1 MSLLPRFAM
10 GTMQPDA
17 ALAPL
22 HWGLLDLLD
31 RSGLQAQC
39 FQSRA
44 CFTPQDGAAAVTGLK
59 PRHLDSWLMSR
70 DFCREIF
77 FRAAVKGDIAIV
89 DGCFPAVGSG
99 GLRPP
104 TQATGENSGGDADIE
119 HAPPCGGNLESL
131 CEWLDLPR
139 VVVLDAS
146 RFTESQWPARPD
158 WADAVLL
165 DRVRD
170 PHQAEQLQS
179 HLAALWNIP
188 VLGWLEELPVLRE
201 MIAGLPLGGRPPRD
215 LCAALGHYLAPTVR
229 RDVLMNLASLR
240 PFGKVSE
247 PPEPER
253 AARRPT
259 HVAVAFDR
267 AFHCYFP
274 DMLDMLELQGAVV
287 RDFSPL
293 RDEDLPPDTDI
304 VYLGCGHPQDYAE
317 ALSENHCLMT
327 ALRNHVCAGKR
338 VYAES
343 GGLAYLC
350 RELQVSPGVSYPM
363 VGALPAIARL
373 NRAPQPPQP
382 VALTLKQSNWLG
394 KVGDTVRGYLNTMWD
409 LEPAGPLT
417 CYANE
422 PARARDLVGRRNAI
436 GSRLHLHFA
445 AQPACFERFMTPLAA
460 CS

>member
-1 MSLLPRFAM
+1 MSLLPRFAI
-10 GTMQPDA
+10 GTIQADA
-17 ALAPL
+17 NLAPL

-31 RSGLQAQC
+31 RSGMLAQC

-44 CFTPQDGAAAVTGLK
+44 CFTPQDGAAAVTGLQ

-77 FRAAVKGDIAIV
+77 FRAASKGDIAIV
-89 DGCFPAVGSG
+89 EGCFPVADG
-99 GLRPP
+99 GAKAKPASPR
-104 TQATGENSGGDADIE
+104 
-119 HAPPCGGNLESL
+119 GGNLAAL
-131 CEWLDLPR
+131 CDWLDLPR
-139 VVVLDAS
+139 VVAVDAS
-146 RFTESQWPARPD
+146 RFTESNWPAQPD
-158 WADAVLL
+158 GADAVLL

-170 PHQAEQLQS
+170 PQQAQQLQS
-179 HLAALWNIP
+179 QITAQWNVP

-215 LCAALGHYLAPTVR
+215 LCSALGHVLAPTVR
-229 RDVLMNLASLR
+229 RNVLLKLASRR

-247 PPEPER
+247 PREPER
-253 AARRPT
+253 AARPRPT
-259 HVAVAFDR
+259 HVAVAFDA

-274 DMLDMLELQGAVV
+274 DTLDLLDRQGAVI

-317 ALSENHCLMT
+317 ALAENHCLM
-327 ALRNHVCAGKR
+327 AAIRNHVCAGKR

-350 RELQVSPGVSYPM
+350 RELHVSPGVSYPM

-373 NRAPQPPQP
+373 NPAPRPPKP

-394 KVGDTVRGYLNTMWD
+394 KVGDTVRGYLNTMWN
-409 LEPAGPLT
+409 LEPAGSLT
-417 CYANE
+417 CFAAE